1 MEDSIQ
7 EGSHPG
13 EGISHTL
20 RPYRQRLQQS
30 KYEVVNAQTN
40 TVKGEWA
47 EKMKDLAETAKE
59 ETAVIFSK

>member
-1 MEDSIQ
+1 MPSLLIAELSEEVIAIKLEVSIQ

-13 EGISHTL
+13 EGISHIL

-40 TVKGEWA
+40 TVKENGLR
-47 EKMKDLAETAKE
+47 K
-59 ETAVIFSK
+59 